1 MNLLAEP
8 ELEMAKALT
17 VLGMLVAI
25 LILLVFTLDLAI
37 SIPFGKASL
46 AMDIGLI
53 ICGAILL
60 YLSWSAYREQ
70 A

>member
-1 MNLLAEP
+1 
-8 ELEMAKALT
+8 MAKALT
-17 VLGMLVAI
+17 IVGMLIAI
-25 LILLVFTLDLAI
+25 LILLIFTLDLAI
-37 SIPFGKASL
+37 SIPFGRASR
-46 AMDIGLI
+46 AMDIGLM